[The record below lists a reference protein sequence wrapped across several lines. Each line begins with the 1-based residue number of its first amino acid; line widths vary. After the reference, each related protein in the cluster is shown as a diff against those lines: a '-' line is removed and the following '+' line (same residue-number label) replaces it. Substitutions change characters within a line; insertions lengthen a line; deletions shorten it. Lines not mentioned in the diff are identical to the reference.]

1 MKDKSSQQEKDVQE
15 GSALKSAG
23 PGGEI
28 TAGLSII
35 SLNIVIVGLKS
46 LAFFQITL
54 TIWLYVNMIMLHERV
69 FRMELE
75 I

>member
-15 GSALKSAG
+15 GSALKTAG

-35 SLNIVIVGLKS
+35 SLNTVIVGLKS
-46 LAFFQITL
+46 LALFQITL
-54 TIWLYVNMIMLHERV
+54 TICLYVDMIMLHERV
-69 FRMELE
+69 FRTKLE